1 MLTHS
6 HHDFRRN
13 LSCIGC
19 GQPRGP
25 PSPHLRRSQSPRPV
39 ASPRFVSSGPTFPS
53 SSPPPQTLSSF
64 PYSHPSPHAT
74 ELHTTKPL
82 GVSHPLLTPSGR
94 AFSSGGKVQNVSS
107 DPLAPCVMY
116 WPDNEPL
123 PEQGQIRPS
132 GLTGVPVSRATVSP
146 NGTMQLTRFIGA
158 LATSHIKYRESRTH
172 RTSTW

>member
-1 MLTHS
+1 MLTHP
-6 HHDFRRN
+6 HYNFRRN

-25 PSPHLRRSQSPRPV
+25 PSPHLRRSQSPRPL
-39 ASPRFVSSGPTFPS
+39 ASPRFASAT
-53 SSPPPQTLSSF
+53 PPPFLYSH
-64 PYSHPSPHAT
+64 PPSHPSPHAA
-74 ELHTTKPL
+74 ELHTTKPSGL
-82 GVSHPLLTPSGR
+82 SHPLLTPSGR

-132 GLTGVPVSRATVSP
+132 GLTGVPVSRVAVSP
-146 NGTMQLTRFIGA
+146 NGTT
-158 LATSHIKYRESRTH
+158 
-172 RTSTW
+172 